1 MLDGMSPRPRQT
13 SDQEILAAAA
23 RVMQRLSPSRLT
35 LEAIARE
42 AGIVPATIVQRF
54 GTKQR
59 LILAVC
65 RQTTAQIAQR
75 VAQAR
80 EENSP
85 LKALVELYVEGS
97 SFASTPEAM
106 ANGLAYLQ
114 IDLTEPDFHSATLEQ
129 FRRLLRETKKLLED
143 AVAAGELPR
152 CDTGALARLVQN
164 TYNGSL
170 LGWAI
175 YRQGSLVHWVRG
187 DLELLLKGFTAN
199 RNGL

>member
-1 MLDGMSPRPRQT
+1 MNMTPRPRQT

-54 GTKQR
+54 GTKQA

-65 RQTTAQIAQR
+65 RETTAQIPQR
-75 VAQAR
+75 AVEAR
-80 EENSP
+80 REYSSP
-85 LKALVELYVEGS
+85 SKALVELYVKAS

-106 ANGLAYLQ
+106 SNGLAYLQ
-114 IDLTEPDFHSATLEQ
+114 IDLTDPDFYSATLEQ
-129 FRRLLRETKKLLED
+129 FRSVRRETKKLLDD
-143 AVAAGELPR
+143 AVATGELPR
-152 CDTGALARLVQN
+152 CDTGALARLIQN

-175 YRQGSLVHWVRG
+175 YRQGSVAHWVRD
-187 DLELLLKGFTAN
+187 DLELLLKRFTPKPK
-199 RNGL
+199 GQ

>member
-1 MLDGMSPRPRQT
+1 MTPRPRQT

-54 GTKQR
+54 GTKQA
-59 LILAVC
+59 LVLAVC
-65 RQTTAQIAQR
+65 RETTAQISQR
-75 VAQAR
+75 AADAR
-80 EENSP
+80 REYSSP
-85 LKALVELYVEGS
+85 SKALVELYVKVS

-106 ANGLAYLQ
+106 SNGLAYLQ
-114 IDLTEPDFHSATLEQ
+114 IDLTDPDFHSATLEQ
-129 FRRLLRETKKLLED
+129 FRGVRRETKKLLDD
-143 AVAAGELPR
+143 AVAAGELPHG
-152 CDTGALARLVQN
+152 DTGALARLIQN

-175 YRQGSLVHWVRG
+175 YRQGSLAHWVRD
-187 DLELLLKGFTAN
+187 DLELLLKRFTPKPK
-199 RNGL
+199 GQ